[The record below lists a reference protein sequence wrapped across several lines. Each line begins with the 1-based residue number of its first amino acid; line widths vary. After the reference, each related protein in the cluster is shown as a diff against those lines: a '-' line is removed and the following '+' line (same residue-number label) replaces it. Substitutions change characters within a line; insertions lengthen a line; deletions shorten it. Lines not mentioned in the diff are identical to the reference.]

1 MVSESRS
8 TRIADR
14 IKRELSV
21 IFLREIDDPRL
32 EGVNV
37 TSVNVDRELAFADV
51 YVSAFDGSERKKE
64 IMAALKRARGYLRSE
79 LAHSISHLRSFPDVR
94 FHWDPIPERA
104 DRIDRLIAELDAAEE
119 EEGQEHSGDE

>member
-8 TRIADR
+8 VRIADR

-21 IFLREIDDPRL
+21 IFLHEIEDPRL

-37 TSVNVDRELAFADV
+37 TSVKVDRELAYADV
-51 YVSAFDGSERKKE
+51 YVSAVDGSDRKKE
-64 IMAALKRARGYLRSE
+64 ILAGLKSASGYLRSE
-79 LAHSISHLRSFPDVR
+79 LAHSISHLRHFPEVR

-104 DRIDRLIAELDAAEE
+104 DRIDRLIAELDAE
-119 EEGQEHSGDE
+119 EEGRENGEDE

>member
-8 TRIADR
+8 ARIADR

-21 IFLREIDDPRL
+21 IFLNEIEDPRL

-37 TSVNVDRELAFADV
+37 TSVSVDKELAYADV
-51 YVSAFDGSERKKE
+51 YVSCYEGSDRQDE
-64 IMAALKRARGYLRSE
+64 IIQALEHAGGYIRSE
-79 LAHSISHLRSFPDVR
+79 LAHSISHLRSFPEVR

-104 DRIDRLIAELDAAEE
+104 DRIDQLIAELDAEE
-119 EEGQEHSGDE
+119 TEQGGSEEDE

>member
-14 IKRELSV
+14 IKRELSL

-64 IMAALKRARGYLRSE
+64 IMAALKRAQGYLRSE

-104 DRIDRLIAELDAAEE
+104 DRIDRLIAELDAEE

>member
-8 TRIADR
+8 ARIADR

-21 IFLREIDDPRL
+21 IFLNEIEDPRL

-37 TSVNVDRELAFADV
+37 TSVSVDKELAYADV
-51 YVSAFDGSERKKE
+51 YVSCYEGSDRQDE
-64 IMAALKRARGYLRSE
+64 IIQALEHAGGYIRSE
-79 LAHSISHLRSFPDVR
+79 LAHSISHLRSFPEVR

-104 DRIDRLIAELDAAEE
+104 DRIDQLIAELDAEE
-119 EEGQEHSGDE
+119 TEQEGSEEDE